1 MRKTAWTLTAIAIT
15 LSLVVAGRA
24 LLADEE
30 HAHSEHTKPDAAK
43 PDAPKSDEQI
53 VKAQLADYPLDTCV
67 VMGEKLTD
75 KAVNHVHEGRLVRF
89 CCPMCEKAF
98 NKEPAK
104 FLAKIDE
111 AAAAKRNGPYPLET
125 CPVSGQKLGAMGDP
139 VVIQHEGREV
149 KFCCGGCVAK
159 FKKEPAKYLAKL
171 DEAVIKAQSEDY
183 PLDTC
188 LVMGNELGEKPVDHV
203 YRNRLVRFCCP
214 DCVKKFEA
222 EPGKYLLKLEQARAA
237 KEAEAKAKYPLDT
250 CVVSGQKLGKMGDPV
265 VIQHEGQEV
274 RFCCGGCVNAFKKD
288 PAKYLAKIEAARK
301 QAASHEGHGA
311 MHGKPHSADHKQHS
325 SDTESASHHDAHH

>member
-1 MRKTAWTLTAIAIT
+1 MRKTAWMSTAVAIT
-15 LSLVVAGRA
+15 FGLIVAGRA
-24 LLADEE
+24 LLADE
-30 HAHSEHTKPDAAK
+30 HAHSEHMKPDAA
-43 PDAPKSDEQI
+43 KSDEQI
-53 VKAQLADYPLDTCV
+53 VKEQLADYPLDTCV
-67 VMGEKLTD
+67 VTGKKLTD

-104 FLAKIDE
+104 FLSMIDQ
-111 AAAAKRNGPYPLET
+111 AAEAKRNGPYPLET

-159 FKKEPAKYLAKL
+159 FKKEPVKYLAKL
-171 DEAVIKAQSEDY
+171 DEAVIKAQAADY
-183 PLDTC
+183 PLATC
-188 LVMGNELGEKPVDHV
+188 VVTGNELGEKPVNHV

-214 DCVKKFEA
+214 DCVKKFQA
-222 EPGKYLLKLEQARAA
+222 APGTYLLKLEQARAA
-237 KEAEAKAKYPLDT
+237 KEAEAKYPLDT
-250 CVVSGQKLGKMGDPV
+250 CVVSGQKLGQMGDPV

-288 PAKYLAKIEAARK
+288 PAKYLAKIEAARQ
-301 QAASHEGHGA
+301 QAAPHAGHDA
-311 MHGKPHSADHKQHS
+311 MHSMSHSDEEKQTPDADHRS
-325 SDTESASHHDAHH
+325 PHHAH